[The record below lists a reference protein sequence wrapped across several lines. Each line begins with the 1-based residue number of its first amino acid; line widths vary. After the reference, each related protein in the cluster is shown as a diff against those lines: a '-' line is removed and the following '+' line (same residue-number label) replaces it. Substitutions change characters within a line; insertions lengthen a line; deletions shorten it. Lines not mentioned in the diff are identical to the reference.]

1 MIISELCA
9 EALGLLIMTRERR
22 AVVSTPL
29 STVQVDWTISRSFA
43 LLDASTRKAPRV
55 IVYSVFY
62 SRSYMV
68 VPVGGFL
75 SITKVPRRI
84 DV

>member
-1 MIISELCA
+1 
-9 EALGLLIMTRERR
+9 MTRERR

-29 STVQVDWTISRSFA
+29 SAISGRLARSVSRSFA
-43 LLDASTRKAPRV
+43 LLDVSTEKPPFV
-55 IVYSVFY
+55 LVYSEFY
-62 SRSYMV
+62 SRSYTV

-75 SITKVPRRI
+75 SIMKVPRKI

>member
-1 MIISELCA
+1 MA
-9 EALGLLIMTRERR
+9 RPNPGLLIMTRERR
-22 AVVSTPL
+22 AVISTPL
-29 STVQVDWTISRSFA
+29 SASSGRAAAQSAVPRSVA
-43 LLDASTRKAPRV
+43 LLDESPPKNLPV
-55 IVYSVFY
+55 LVYSEFY
-62 SRSYMV
+62 SRGYTV